1 VAAVARTGGW
11 AGSGGGGAGGW
22 AGSGG
27 GGTGRAGSVTAAA
40 VSGSGVW
47 DRLKGLGARA
57 RLLFGQ
63 DSPNLRRSKLGHR
76 RLDLIYVCR
85 PLGCRR

>member
-1 VAAVARTGGW
+1 VVAVARTGGW

-63 DSPNLRRSKLGHR
+63 DSPNLRRQNWAIV
-76 RLDLIYVCR
+76 D
-85 PLGCRR
+85 